1 MTIKQGDTVKV
12 HYTGTLEDG
21 EIFDSS
27 QGKPP
32 LSFTIGSGKV
42 IPGFNDAVIGME
54 VGETKDVTIP
64 AERAYG
70 ERKDELV
77 IIAPVEQIPPGLKPE
92 IGQMLEVGG
101 ASGDILKMRVVELD
115 EKNITLDA
123 NPPLAGQNLTFQIEL
138 VERN

>member
-1 MTIKQGDTVKV
+1 MAVKQGDKVKV

-21 EIFDSS
+21 KIFDSS

-32 LSFTIGSGKV
+32 LSFTIGSGQV

-64 AERAYG
+64 VEQAYG

-77 IIAPVEQIPPGLKPE
+77 IIAPVEQIPPDLKPE

-101 ASGDILKMRVVELD
+101 ASGEILKVRVVELD
-115 EKNITLDA
+115 ENNITLDA
-123 NPPLAGQNLTFQIEL
+123 NPPLAGQDLNFQIQL
-138 VERN
+138 VECA

>member
-1 MTIKQGDTVKV
+1 MAVKNGDTVKV
-12 HYTGTLEDG
+12 HYTGTLDDG

-27 QGKPP
+27 QEKPP
-32 LSFTIGSGKV
+32 LSFTIGSGQV

-64 AERAYG
+64 VGQAYG

-77 IIAPVEQIPPGLKPE
+77 IIAPVEQIPPELKPR

-101 ASGDILKMRVVELD
+101 ADGEILKVRVVQLD
-115 EKNITLDA
+115 KENITLDA
-123 NPPLAGQNLTFQIEL
+123 NPPLAGQDLNFQIQL
-138 VERN
+138 VEHD

>member
-1 MTIKQGDTVKV
+1 MAIKQGDTVKV

-32 LSFTIGSGKV
+32 LSFTIGSGQV

-64 AERAYG
+64 VEQAYG

-101 ASGDILKMRVVELD
+101 ASGDILKMRVVQLD

-123 NPPLAGQNLTFQIEL
+123 NPPLAGQNLTFKIQL
-138 VERN
+138 VERD

>member
-1 MTIKQGDTVKV
+1 MAVKQGDIVKV

-21 EIFDSS
+21 KIFDSS

-32 LSFTIGSGKV
+32 LSFTIGSGQV

-64 AERAYG
+64 VEQAYG

-77 IIAPVEQIPPGLKPE
+77 IIAPVEQIPPDLKPE

-101 ASGDILKMRVVELD
+101 ASGEILKVRVVELD
-115 EKNITLDA
+115 ENNITLDA
-123 NPPLAGQNLTFQIEL
+123 NPPLAGQDLNFQIQL
-138 VERN
+138 VECA

>member
-1 MTIKQGDTVKV
+1 MAIKQGDTVKV

-32 LSFTIGSGKV
+32 LSFTIGSGQV

-64 AERAYG
+64 VEQAYG

-101 ASGDILKMRVVELD
+101 ASGDILKMRVVQLD

-123 NPPLAGQNLTFQIEL
+123 NPPLAGQKLKFQIQL
-138 VERN
+138 VERD

>member
-1 MTIKQGDTVKV
+1 MAIKQGDTVKV

-32 LSFTIGSGKV
+32 LSFTIGSGQV

-64 AERAYG
+64 VEQAYG

-101 ASGDILKMRVVELD
+101 ASGDILKMRVVQLD
-115 EKNITLDA
+115 DKNITLDA
-123 NPPLAGQNLTFQIEL
+123 NPPLAGQNLTFQIEI
-138 VERN
+138 VERD

>member
-1 MTIKQGDTVKV
+1 
-12 HYTGTLEDG
+12 
-21 EIFDSS
+21 
-27 QGKPP
+27 
-32 LSFTIGSGKV
+32 
-42 IPGFNDAVIGME
+42 GME